1 MSKKNL
7 ILLLVLALLLGLSAV
22 YQLWWLPRV
31 NNASREKNFLAD
43 INFKQVDKIIVKRGE
58 TATTLIR
65 DGQRFK
71 VQTAGDWQVNNL
83 LTEAMNQAWQTAA
96 GNPLFLVSQN
106 KAAQADFKTDGSGLT
121 VKFFQSDRQVGEWR
135 LGLTRADY
143 TYLSLPDS
151 EATYEVK
158 GDLRSAFDYAEWRDM
173 VIWTA
178 PAEITKLTIKRGR
191 QTINLVKENDSWLL
205 VSDKKIKLKQDRVA
219 QIASLMTNLSASS
232 LPGAKETATGL
243 DKSALIIEAGGQ
255 NLKRVLTVGQ
265 AKSADEVYVRTDQN
279 NNVYLIRKE
288 QIDILNVGLSD
299 LRG

>member
-1 MSKKNL
+1 MSRKNL
-7 ILLLVLALLLGLSAV
+7 ILLLVLAILLGLSAV